1 MLFTSRGSRSN
12 GEWSVDL
19 IIDSVSSY
27 PLQEVLVLRFSR
39 CALVAVLSLFLGNA
53 CMLPPSVAQNR
64 PPAPPI
70 GQQNAPEDE
79 GTIRMKKDMAKK
91 ANSERHEALKR
102 DTDHLLE
109 LAQQLKDQVEKSSEN
124 TLSLDVL
131 KKAEEIEKLAHSV
144 KEKMKGY

>member
-1 MLFTSRGSRSN
+1 MAAQNVGAGSWDRIGRIAASGVGFN
-12 GEWSVDL
+12 
-19 IIDSVSSY
+19 
-27 PLQEVLVLRFSR
+27 LVLTG
-39 CALVAVLSLFLGNA
+39 ALVAVLSLFLGNA

-109 LAQQLKDQVEKSSEN
+109 LAQQLKNQVDKSSEN
-124 TLSLDVL
+124 TLSLDVM

-144 KEKMKGY
+144 KDKMKGY